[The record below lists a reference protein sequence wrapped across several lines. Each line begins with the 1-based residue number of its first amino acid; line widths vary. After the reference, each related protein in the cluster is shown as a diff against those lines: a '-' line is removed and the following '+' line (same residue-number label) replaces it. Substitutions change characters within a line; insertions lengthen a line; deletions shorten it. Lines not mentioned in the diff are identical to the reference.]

1 MSVEITVN
9 DKFFDPNN
17 CSDYERLRVREYIL
31 KEFIGMAHQPQP
43 PEKKL
48 KELSKYLH
56 SNFPECFDLLSI

>member
-48 KELSKYLH
+48 KELS
-56 SNFPECFDLLSI
+56 SICIQIFLNALIYSI

>member
-48 KELSKYLH
+48 IGSPITL
-56 SNFPECFDLLSI
+56 